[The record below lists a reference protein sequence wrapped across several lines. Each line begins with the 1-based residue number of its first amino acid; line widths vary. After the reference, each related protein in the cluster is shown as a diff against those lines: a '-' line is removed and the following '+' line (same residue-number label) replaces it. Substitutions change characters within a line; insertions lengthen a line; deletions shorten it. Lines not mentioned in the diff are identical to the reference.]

1 MITADLIADHPK
13 APHPACARRF
23 HVLSKLRRN
32 SGSLKGAIG
41 GNKMTT
47 DVWTAR
53 REGWT
58 PNRSD
63 ARDAAATD
71 YARIVHSASFRR
83 LQGKT
88 QILNLGDSDFYRNRL
103 THSIEVAQV
112 AGGIARQLQRDFAGH
127 AAELW
132 IPDLTMI
139 QAVGATHDLG
149 HPPFGH
155 GGEVALHYSMREHGG
170 FEGNGQTLRILSRL
184 ESFSESNGANLSRR
198 TLLGILKYP
207 ASMSALRSSDQKLSP
222 HLLSGTS
229 VVSLINRKACRP
241 PKCYLDTEKDVVDWL
256 LEPVP
261 PEDRELFT
269 SWEPI
274 DGDHG
279 KTRHKS
285 FDCSIM
291 DLADDIAFGVHDLED
306 ALAMGLMDAADI
318 ETMLPEEACGSFL
331 EYLQGRENFGNNVY
345 AAFVSVLSG
354 SQKTRKRTISRMVGH
369 LITSVKIETIEDF
382 QTPLMR
388 FRATLP
394 EPQRKFL
401 NALKNAVMKRVIK
414 SASVQHLEFK
424 GQNMVVAVFEALA
437 SDPKSL
443 LPESTRVRYDA
454 ADDKMRVIC
463 DHIAGMT
470 DGFLLRTYERLFSPR
485 MGSVFDQ
492 I

>member
-1 MITADLIADHPK
+1 
-13 APHPACARRF
+13 
-23 HVLSKLRRN
+23 
-32 SGSLKGAIG
+32 
-41 GNKMTT
+41 MTT
-47 DVWTAR
+47 QDKDEVWEAR

-58 PNRSD
+58 PGKAD

-71 YARIVHSASFRR
+71 YGRIVHSASFRR

-112 AGGIARQLQRDFAGH
+112 AGGIARQLQKDFATH
-127 AAELW
+127 MAAPW
-132 IPDLTMI
+132 IPDVTMI
-139 QAVGATHDLG
+139 QAIGATHDLG

-155 GGEVALHYSMREHGG
+155 GGEVALHYCMREHGG

-207 ASMSALRSSDQKLSP
+207 APMSELLSTDAELKP
-222 HLLSGTS
+222 RLLSGTS
-229 VVSLINRKACRP
+229 VVNIIDRKACRP
-241 PKCYLDTEKDVVDWL
+241 PKCYLDSELDVVEWL
-256 LEPVP
+256 LEVVP
-261 PEDRELFT
+261 QSDRDRFT
-269 SWEPI
+269 SWALVA
-274 DGDHG
+274 GDHG
-279 KTRHKS
+279 KTVHKS

-306 ALAMGLMDAADI
+306 ALAMGLMDASDI
-318 ETMLPEEACGSFL
+318 AAMIPEAHCGSFL
-331 EYLQGRENFGNNVY
+331 EYLRERDPKGFGNNIY
-345 AAFVSVLSG
+345 DGFIDALMRD
-354 SQKTRKRTISRMVGH
+354 QKSRKRTISRMVGH
-369 LITSVKIETIEDF
+369 LITSIQIETHGEF
-382 QTPLMR
+382 ETPLMQ
-388 FRATLP
+388 FRAALP
-394 EPQRKFL
+394 DPQRQFL
-401 NALKNAVMKRVIK
+401 NALKRAVMKKVIN

-437 SDPKSL
+437 AQPKSL
-443 LPESTRVRYDA
+443 LPESTRLRYEV
-454 ADDKMRVIC
+454 ADDPMRVIC